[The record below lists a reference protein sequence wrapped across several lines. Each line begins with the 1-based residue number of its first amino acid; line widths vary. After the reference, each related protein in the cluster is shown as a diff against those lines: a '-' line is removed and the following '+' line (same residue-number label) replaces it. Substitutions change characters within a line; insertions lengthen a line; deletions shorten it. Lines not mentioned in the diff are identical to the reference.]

1 MADPPFP
8 PFPVQPKPSH
18 QPPFLS
24 SSAPPGPEPTTSART
39 DGRSETTKKK
49 KQKENPSLLAAAEG
63 SSSSPSNSSPASH
76 EQPKGGTG
84 ADIESLL
91 GILVGQVRD
100 LKDSLKG
107 VQKELKAVNKRQKMF
122 EDHHRQL
129 KERVEL
135 LIPLVAARASQS
147 SSDGGGGTS
156 PPSSSSVSSPEQAS
170 LPKLTAHPHIPA
182 IPFPLPRSMPRTR
195 AEILD
200 YFPLLKS
207 YEGLYS
213 PDAPFVID
221 EFTKPIAIVLFVSP
235 PEALAHKFLPP
246 IYIYVNDAFC
256 ELLRYPLSEILA
268 CPVTKFS
275 MPSEDNRANIMAS
288 LAEARPN
295 GFSSITTFSPYAI
308 KRDGTV
314 IKLHGRHQMFFN
326 ETAHPKWGVMVV
338 DSVSEE
344 NVFVEVRKVALQT
357 LLNEFTAS
365 RHSAGLPTGFP
376 ACNFPG
382 FPFPFPHGF
391 GPDSASAL
399 MPASPLRQSLSMS
412 AAFSAAA
419 VAAAAA
425 GKRKRAPDDDGTEP
439 EGTASG
445 ENTAP
450 HMPDGYG
457 FVPSTP
463 PALFQ
468 IQGLY
473 SPSPSF
479 LSGAEGAQHHH
490 QGAHNAGG
498 RRTEDNERAELRDLL
513 AGLLSS
519 PMPSPPPSSLS
530 FPSGAGGDG
539 DAPGISSLNF
549 YNFGTSIITP
559 VSPPPPSSPMY
570 SAVQVLRDRRDFT

>member
-39 DGRSETTKKK
+39 DGRSETTTKKK

-221 EFTKPIAIVLFVSP
+221 EFTYVRVLFVQ
-235 PEALAHKFLPP
+235 LLFL
-246 IYIYVNDAFC
+246 I
-256 ELLRYPLSEILA
+256 R
-268 CPVTKFS
+268 PVVWF
-275 MPSEDNRANIMAS
+275 D
-288 LAEARPN
+288 
-295 GFSSITTFSPYAI
+295 
-308 KRDGTV
+308 
-314 IKLHGRHQMFFN
+314 
-326 ETAHPKWGVMVV
+326 
-338 DSVSEE
+338 
-344 NVFVEVRKVALQT
+344 
-357 LLNEFTAS
+357 
-365 RHSAGLPTGFP
+365 
-376 ACNFPG
+376 
-382 FPFPFPHGF
+382 
-391 GPDSASAL
+391 
-399 MPASPLRQSLSMS
+399 
-412 AAFSAAA
+412 
-419 VAAAAA
+419 
-425 GKRKRAPDDDGTEP
+425 
-439 EGTASG
+439 
-445 ENTAP
+445 
-450 HMPDGYG
+450 
-457 FVPSTP
+457 
-463 PALFQ
+463 
-468 IQGLY
+468 
-473 SPSPSF
+473 
-479 LSGAEGAQHHH
+479 
-490 QGAHNAGG
+490 
-498 RRTEDNERAELRDLL
+498 
-513 AGLLSS
+513 
-519 PMPSPPPSSLS
+519 
-530 FPSGAGGDG
+530 
-539 DAPGISSLNF
+539 
-549 YNFGTSIITP
+549 
-559 VSPPPPSSPMY
+559 
-570 SAVQVLRDRRDFT
+570 